1 MRYLDRRT
9 IKRSARD
16 LMREK
21 GGGVLAVSF
30 VYLLLTD
37 VLTTVFN
44 LVLTNP
50 LTLLQNQWS
59 QSFESVAR
67 PWLEAGNSS
76 AELDLTPAY
85 AATLTYARQNL
96 INPKQEILLFVF
108 LLLFLYTVVMSYGY
122 SHWALRRVRGER
134 PGCSSL
140 FDSFW
145 MAGKFILLELLT
157 MILVGM
163 GLAFFLLPG
172 LYFLY
177 SLRMAR
183 YILLDNPDL
192 SVFRAMRLSRQ
203 MSRGYKRQIFTLD
216 LSFLGWI
223 ILSFAAV
230 NLGYNAG
237 ANLHPVVGALFA
249 EINFLI
255 FQLYLTPYRELSLAG
270 YYEAM
275 RLSRSGESQNVS
287 L

>member
-1 MRYLDRRT
+1 MRYLDRRA

-44 LVLTNP
+44 LVFTNP
-50 LTLLQNQWS
+50 LSLLQNQWS
-59 QSFESVAR
+59 QSFESLVR
-67 PWLEAGNSS
+67 PYLESGSS
-76 AELDLTPAY
+76 GELDLTPAY
-85 AATLTYARQNL
+85 AATISYARQNL
-96 INPKQEILLFVF
+96 INPKQESLLFVF
-108 LLLFLYTVVMSYGY
+108 LLLFLYTVVMGFGY

-134 PGCSSL
+134 PGCSGL

-157 MILVGM
+157 MLLVGL

-183 YILLDNPDL
+183 YLLLDNPEL
-192 SVFRAMRLSRQ
+192 SVLRAMRLSRQ
-203 MSRGYKRQIFTLD
+203 LTRGCKRQLFALD

-223 ILSFAAV
+223 VLSYLAV
-230 NLGYNAG
+230 NVGYSAG
-237 ANLHPVVGALFA
+237 AGLHPLVGTLMA

-255 FQLYLTPYRELSLAG
+255 FQLYLSPYRELSLAG

-275 RLSRSGESQNVS
+275 RPSRGGEGQNVS
-287 L
+287 M